1 MSDDRAGS
9 RVAAVLA
16 GLAPQH
22 ADGGPAAGDAVSA
35 GDKSTEPD
43 CTAQPDFTTVS
54 VESLHRLLDGLRRLS

>member
-1 MSDDRAGS
+1 
-9 RVAAVLA
+9 VLA

-35 GDKSTEPD
+35 SDRSTGPD
-43 CTAQPDFTTVS
+43 CGAQPDFTPVS